1 MKNRFFSLQYKIL
14 IFSFIV
20 IIIPILTIGIFSYM
34 QSSKIIQQ
42 KVSISN
48 LNTVRQIG
56 ERIEFIFQDTHDMSL
71 FLIQNEEV
79 RSFFKLEN
87 KNGEDSISAKKIN
100 LEKSL
105 LYLISSKTYIN
116 SIYFKGFNGISMDT
130 KNASNPMDEET
141 EKQIIGLKGGY
152 VWNIGKIINYDGSST
167 NVFSMIRV
175 INDMYEITNNLAI
188 MKINIRESSISQ
200 IYSSEFTEKQNDL
213 IIVDANNRIISAMDK
228 NRLGQELDADISDSK
243 LYPSKAGYFQTSLKG
258 QEDLITYYVIE
269 NLNYK
274 IINIVPLSGLLKEN
288 RVLQV
293 VMLGVMGASLLICI
307 LAVFLFS
314 IKVLSPLKKMR
325 LQMKKIENED
335 FNVQMTISGNDEIT
349 MLGRSFNKMSARLE
363 ELINQVYLIQ
373 IKQKEA
379 ELSAIQSQI
388 NPHFL
393 YNALDTIYWMGRM
406 EKAFETSKLV
416 EALAKMFRLSLNS
429 GKELTLLRDEVDH
442 VRNYMII
449 QKKRFGDQITF
460 DIEVDE
466 DLLECQVI
474 KLVLQPLV
482 ENAIIHGIDKKD
494 GMGSIAVSIRKEG
507 ENLIYEIK
515 DNGIGVDI
523 EEINRLLENVGQ
535 SNRGLG
541 IKNVNDRLKLY
552 FGEQYGIAF
561 FSGTGE
567 GTTVIV
573 KQPFVIKGN
582 D

>member
-20 IIIPILTIGIFSYM
+20 IIIPILIIGIFSFI

-48 LNTVRQIG
+48 LNTVTQIG

-71 FLIQNEEV
+71 FLIQNEDV

-87 KNGEDSISAKKIN
+87 NNEEGNISAKKMN
-100 LEKSL
+100 LERSL
-105 LYLISSKTYIN
+105 LYLISSKAYIN

-130 KNASNPMDEET
+130 KNASNPIDEEA
-141 EKQIIGLKGGY
+141 ERQIINLKGGY
-152 VWNIGKIINYDGSST
+152 VWDIGKIINYDGSST

-175 INDMYEITNNLAI
+175 INDIYEITNNLAI
-188 MKINIRESSISQ
+188 MKINISEDSLSR
-200 IYSSEFTEKQNDL
+200 IYSSEFSDKQNDL
-213 IIVDANNRIISAMDK
+213 VIVDADNKIISATDK
-228 NRLGQELDADISDSK
+228 NRLGQAMDIDIPEDESYD
-243 LYPSKAGYFQTSLKG
+243 SKAGYFQTRLEG
-258 QEDLITYYVIE
+258 QDYLITYYIIE

-274 IINIVPLSGLLKEN
+274 IINVVLLNGLLKETHVVQT
-288 RVLQV
+288 VL
-293 VMLGVMGASLLICI
+293 LGVIGISLLISI
-307 LAVFLFS
+307 LTVFLFT
-314 IKVLSPLKKMR
+314 IKVLSPLKKIR
-325 LQMKKIENED
+325 QHMKKIENEEFD
-335 FNVQMTISGNDEIT
+335 AQIAVSGNDEIT
-349 MLGRSFNKMSARLE
+349 MLGRSFNKMSARLK
-363 ELINQVYLIQ
+363 ELINQVYLSQ
-373 IKQKEA
+373 IRQKEA
-379 ELSAIQSQI
+379 ELSVLQSQI

-429 GKELTLLRDEVDH
+429 GKEYTLLKDEVEH

-449 QKKRFGDQITF
+449 QKKRFGDLIAF
-460 DIEVDE
+460 DIEADE
-466 DLLECQVI
+466 ALLDCRVI

-482 ENAIIHGIDKKD
+482 ENAILHGIDKKT
-494 GMGSIAVSIRKEG
+494 GKGSIVVSIKKEE

-515 DNGIGVDI
+515 DNGIGVDVD
-523 EEINRLLENVGQ
+523 EMNRLLEETGD

-552 FGEQYGIAF
+552 YGDSYGIAF
-561 FSGTGE
+561 LSGQGE

-573 KQPFVIKGN
+573 KQPYGKN
-582 D
+582 